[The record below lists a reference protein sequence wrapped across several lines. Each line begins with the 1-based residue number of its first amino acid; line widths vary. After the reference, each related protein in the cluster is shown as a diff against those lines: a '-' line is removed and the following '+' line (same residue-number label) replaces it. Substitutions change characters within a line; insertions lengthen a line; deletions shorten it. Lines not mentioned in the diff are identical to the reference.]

1 MTATAPILS
10 LSWSTDGKYLATC
23 AQRKDAVSIWN
34 AVTGKFTKPL
44 ETIVWQANC
53 VAFSPASATPGDNS
67 AASILTIQMPA
78 MAVKSSF
85 LAPVSLPRN
94 PLGPL
99 PLISFGIALSL
110 FAMSR
115 RMKFALRGR
124 QVAVWAM
131 TFALVALTLA
141 GVSGCR
147 GGLITSTPQSFAI
160 VVTGTSG
167 VQSHS
172 TTVML
177 NIR

>member
-1 MTATAPILS
+1 MSLTAAGLPAGATAT
-10 LSWSTDGKYLATC
+10 
-23 AQRKDAVSIWN
+23 
-34 AVTGKFTKPL
+34 
-44 ETIVWQANC
+44 
-53 VAFSPASATPGDNS
+53 FSPASATPGDNS

-147 GGLITSTPQSFAI
+147 GGFITSTPQSFAI

>member
-1 MTATAPILS
+1 VVGSANESQMVNPGGKVSYAIVVVSVGGSYNNPVALTATGLPA
-10 LSWSTDGKYLATC
+10 GAT
-23 AQRKDAVSIWN
+23 A
-34 AVTGKFTKPL
+34 T
-44 ETIVWQANC
+44 
-53 VAFSPASATPGDNS
+53 FSPASATPGDNS

-78 MAVKSSF
+78 IAAKSSF
-85 LAPVSLPRN
+85 FAPVSLPRN

-99 PLISFGIALSL
+99 PLISFGVALSL
-110 FAMSR
+110 FAISR
-115 RMKFALRGR
+115 RMKFAVRGR

-131 TFALVALTLA
+131 TCVLVAVALA

-147 GGLITSTPQSFAI
+147 GGFIASTPQSFAI

-167 VQSHS
+167 AQSHS